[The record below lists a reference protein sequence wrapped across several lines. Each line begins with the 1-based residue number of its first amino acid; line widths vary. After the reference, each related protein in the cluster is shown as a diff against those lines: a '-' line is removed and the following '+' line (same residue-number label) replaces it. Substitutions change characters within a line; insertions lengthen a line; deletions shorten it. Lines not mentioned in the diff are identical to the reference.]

1 MNWFGFLG
9 GRAGGADAGQSR
21 RFGAEFEYPPWTNSN
36 AWREQ
41 IKRAPV
47 HLLLGSDALSV
58 VRDKLSAAEA
68 GNRRVGI
75 SFEIDRF
82 I

>member
-58 VRDKLSAAEA
+58 VRDKLSALKQ
-68 GNRRVGI
+68 
-75 SFEIDRF
+75 EIDAWESVSRSTDF